1 MGEFISIGDSL
12 IVTLFSI
19 SMVFI
24 VLVVISVFIFL
35 LKYLDRKDKVEV
47 SKEVKIDTKASGDI
61 VKVEEND
68 TINNEE
74 LVAVISAAIAAS
86 LGVSVP
92 EINIKKINRISGSST
107 AWSTAGRQEQVY
119 SRL

>member
-1 MGEFISIGDSL
+1 MSEYISIGDSL

-24 VLVVISVFIFL
+24 VLVVISVFISL
-35 LKYLDRKDKVEV
+35 LKNLDPKEKIEA
-47 SKEVKIDTKASGDI
+47 SKEVEVVTKPSSKEI
-61 VKVEEND
+61 EIEEENIGND
-68 TINNEE
+68 EE

-92 EINIKKINRISGSST
+92 EINIKKINRISGNST
-107 AWSTAGRQEQVY
+107 AWSIASRQEQMY
-119 SRL
+119 SKL

>member
-19 SMVFI
+19 TMVFV

-47 SKEVKIDTKASGDI
+47 SKDTTTTNKSNEKIVEI
-61 VKVEEND
+61 EENE

>member
-12 IVTLFSI
+12 IVTLFSMV
-19 SMVFI
+19 MVFI
-24 VLVVISVFIFL
+24 VLVVLSGFIFL
-35 LKYLDRKDKVEV
+35 LKYLDPKDKVEV
-47 SKEVKIDTKASGDI
+47 SKDTGKPNKSNDKIVEI
-61 VKVEEND
+61 EENE

-86 LGVSVP
+86 LGVSLP